1 VKARSVVLYGPY
13 NLLKEYGR
21 AAVDAQGNWSM
32 PLPPAG
38 SYRVIPIGDGVNPL
52 PVVPGFR
59 TIKVTEKTA
68 QPNVDFEM
76 R

>member
-1 VKARSVVLYGPY
+1 
-13 NLLKEYGR
+13 
-21 AAVDAQGNWSM
+21 M

-38 SYRVIPIGDGVNPL
+38 SYRVIPVGDGSNPL

-59 TIKVTEKTA
+59 TITVIEKTA
-68 QPNVDFEM
+68 QPDIDFEL